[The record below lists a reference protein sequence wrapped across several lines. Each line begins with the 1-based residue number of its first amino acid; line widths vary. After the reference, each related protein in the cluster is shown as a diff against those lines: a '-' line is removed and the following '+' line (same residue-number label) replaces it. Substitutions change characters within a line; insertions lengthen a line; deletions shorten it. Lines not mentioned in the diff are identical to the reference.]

1 LTLADNTTTTINK
14 DTIMGANLDFILD
27 HFNGPLF
34 PRTIMTKTLGCQK
47 EVFNKQEALARFKAA
62 NYQDCRINAYPSHTE
77 YAGINLT
84 APSFIMIDLDLK
96 DFDYSQEKLE
106 KVLQKTLNKINNV
119 FHGANAK
126 PTVLWTGNGYH
137 IYLPI
142 SGFILEEIDRFACY
156 IDPSKKDLTSRCMQF
171 AEDFFTEKK
180 GDPQHRPSIKSC
192 LIRIPGTINS
202 KCNQE
207 VKIVQ
212 RWDRARPPVNYLL
225 RDFRT
230 WLVTEKINDKREESK
245 TAKYRNSN
253 RIGSRYCSSNS
264 IPWIEKLLQTP
275 IADYRKY
282 AIWRI
287 IMPYLYDVKKLSEPE
302 VIDIT
307 QTWLNKCNSFRSLD
321 FNAKYLIRQNIR
333 NSKKNRYLPISFDK
347 LSSDN
352 KGLHDIISQ

>member
-1 LTLADNTTTTINK
+1 MTDNTTTAIDK
-14 DTIMGANLDFILD
+14 DITVKKNLDLILD
-27 HFNGPLF
+27 HLSEPLF

-47 EVFNKQEALARFKAA
+47 EVFNKQEALARFKAS

-84 APSFIMIDLDLK
+84 PASFIMIDLDLK
-96 DFDYSQEKLE
+96 DFGYSQEKLN
-106 KVLQKTLNKINNV
+106 KVLGKTLNKINNE
-119 FHGANAK
+119 FHGAH

-137 IYLPI
+137 IYVPI

-156 IDPSKKDLTSRCMQF
+156 IDSSKNDLTSRFMQF

-180 GDPQHRPSIKSC
+180 GDSQHRPSIKSC
-192 LIRIPGTINS
+192 LIRVPGTINS

-212 RWDRARPPVNYLL
+212 RWDGTRPPINYLL
-225 RDFRT
+225 RDFRI
-230 WLVTEKINDKREESK
+230 WLVAENINDKREEIKNS
-245 TAKYRNSN
+245 KYRNSSTN
-253 RIGSRYCSSNS
+253 SYRYYSTNI

-275 IADYRKY
+275 IANYRKY
-282 AIWRI
+282 ALWRI
-287 IMPYLYDVKKLSEPE
+287 LMPYLFNVKKLSESE

-307 QTWLNKCNSFRSLD
+307 QTWLNKCDLLRSLD

-333 NSKKNRYLPISFDK
+333 NSKKNHYLPISFDK
-347 LSSDN
+347 LSSEN
-352 KGLHDIISQ
+352 NGLHDILSGK